1 MSETRQHDSGS
12 NSRRDFL
19 KHSSMAVGAAV
30 GSGLVI
36 PRGVHAQGAGS
47 ETLKIGLVGCGG
59 RGTGAAANALS
70 ADSNCKLVAMGDAF
84 ADRLEM
90 CRRRLSRQYDGDER
104 FAVDEERCFAG
115 FDAYKQVID
124 SGVDVVLLCTPPHF
138 RPEHYRYAVE
148 AGKHLFVEKPVAVD
162 APGVRSVMETNE
174 LAKEKGL
181 AVVSGLCWRYD
192 LGVRETMRQILEE
205 KLIGD
210 VVSIQSDYLASQ
222 LWHRGDKPDWSRMEF
237 QMRNWLYFTWLSGDH
252 NTEQHVHSL
261 DKIMWLMGDTPPV
274 RASGMGGRIQR
285 TDPKFGNIYDHF
297 AVTYEFEN
305 GVHAHSRCRQQDGT
319 DTHVDEYVTGT
330 KGFAEILA
338 KEIRTQDGSTWTY
351 TGPSPN
357 MYDVEH
363 VELFASIRRGE
374 PIHNGDYMAK
384 STMLAIMGRMVAY
397 TGQSLTWDECL
408 ASTERLGPTV
418 YEWSDNVPES
428 VVAVPGRTKF
438 V

>member
-1 MSETRQHDSGS
+1 MSAKTSRVPTDA
-12 NSRRDFL
+12 SRREFL
-19 KHSSMAVGAAV
+19 KSTSAAAGAVLA
-30 GSGLVI
+30 SGLVV
-36 PRGVHAQGAGS
+36 PRGVHAQGADS
-47 ETLKIGLVGCGG
+47 DTLKIGLVGCGG
-59 RGTGAAANALS
+59 RGSGAAAQALS
-70 ADSNCKLVAMGDAF
+70 ADSNCKLIAMGDAF
-84 ADRLEM
+84 EDRISQ
-90 CRRRLSRQYDGDER
+90 CRRQLGRQFGEDKLDLP
-104 FAVDEERCFAG
+104 DDRCFAG
-115 FDAYKQVID
+115 FDAFKFVVE
-124 SGVDVVLLCTPPHF
+124 SGVDVVLLATPPHF

-148 AGKHLFVEKPVAVD
+148 AGKHLFIEKPVAVD
-162 APGVRSVMETNE
+162 APGVRSVMETNK

-192 LGVRETMRQILEE
+192 LGVRETMRQLKEE
-205 KLIGD
+205 KLIGEIT
-210 VVSIQSDYLASQ
+210 SIQSDYLAGQ
-222 LWHRGDKPDWSRMEF
+222 LWHRGDKPEWSRMEY

-252 NTEQHVHSL
+252 NVEQHVHSL
-261 DKIMWLMGDTPPV
+261 DKVMWLMDDRPPL

-285 TDPKFGNIYDHF
+285 TEPKFGNIYDHF
-297 AVTYEFEN
+297 AVTYEFE
-305 GVHAHSRCRQQDGT
+305 GGLHAHCRCRQQDDT

-330 KGFAEILA
+330 QGHAEILEH
-338 KEIRTQDGSTWTY
+338 EIIRRDGKAWKY
-351 TGPSPN
+351 DGPKPN

-363 VELFASIRRGE
+363 AELFASIRRGE